1 MATAAPAKAPVHL
14 WIVGVVS
21 FLWNSYGAYDYVMKQ
36 TRNADYLAQMTEAE
50 RDFVA
55 NFPVWM
61 DAAWAFGVWG
71 ALLGSLLLLIRS
83 RFAVW
88 AFAVSLAGL
97 LVSTIYHYGAS
108 NAPASLD
115 SGAMLGLNIA
125 IWAVA
130 IALLIYSWRM
140 RAKGVLR

>member
-1 MATAAPAKAPVHL
+1 MATATPAKAPVHL
-14 WIVGVVS
+14 WIVGVAS

-55 NFPVWM
+55 RFPVWM

-97 LVSTIYHYGAS
+97 LVSTIYHYSAS
-108 NAPASLD
+108 NAP
-115 SGAMLGLNIA
+115 GGMLGLNIA
-125 IWAVA
+125 IWVVA
-130 IALLIYSWRM
+130 IALLVYSWRM
-140 RAKGVLR
+140 RARGVLR

>member
-1 MATAAPAKAPVHL
+1 MATAAPAKTPVHL

-21 FLWNSYGAYDYVMKQ
+21 FLWNTYGVYDYVMKQ

-50 RDFVA
+50 RAFVA

-83 RFAVW
+83 RFALW

-97 LVSTIYHYGAS
+97 LVSTLYHYGLS
-108 NAPASLD
+108 NAPAALYT
-115 SGAMLGLNIA
+115 GAMLGLNFA

-130 IALLIYSWRM
+130 ITLLVYAWRM
-140 RAKGVLR
+140 QAKGVLR